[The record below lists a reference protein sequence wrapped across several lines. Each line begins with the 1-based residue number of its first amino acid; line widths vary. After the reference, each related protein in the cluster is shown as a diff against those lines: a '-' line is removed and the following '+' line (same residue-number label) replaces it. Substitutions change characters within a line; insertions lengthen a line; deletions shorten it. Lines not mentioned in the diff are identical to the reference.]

1 MGRFLYHFSLVEQ
14 QLDAA
19 ITKLFKLDPEYAPIV
34 TANFDFYKKLQVMRC
49 AVDLQTKAGK
59 QIRKAKRT
67 FSGIGEMNDDRQVV
81 VHSAFGP
88 AEPDGVQ
95 FRRRVAK
102 GKLKSEALLWSEKEL
117 EQRFKKLQ
125 RLETSLKQI
134 IVELEP
140 EQIKWPPT
148 ANVAPLPAHLSPAF
162 FWEHTPLP
170 LREIGKGSR

>member
-1 MGRFLYHFSLVEQ
+1 
-14 QLDAA
+14 
-19 ITKLFKLDPEYAPIV
+19 
-34 TANFDFYKKLQVMRC
+34 MRC